1 MSEDIKAV
9 ETEQTAAPAPGV
21 EQVSEAPQEQSQEV
35 DFAAEYEAL
44 LAENKRIEAE
54 KENYRRGLLKAKGK
68 VVDDEPLEEEA
79 EDMES
84 LIERKVQE
92 KLLETQEAKNAKARE
107 AIIEKA
113 LKENRE
119 LKLSLQ
125 TRSQITNSSQGTHNE
140 TQEVNDT
147 FFTKEQLEYF
157 KKRNLDPER
166 VKANILKN
174 KR

>member
-68 VVDDEPLEEEA
+68 VFDDEPLEEA

-92 KLLETQEAKNAKARE
+92 KLLETQEARNAKARE
-107 AIIEKA
+107 AIIEQA

-166 VKANILKN
+166 VKANMLKN